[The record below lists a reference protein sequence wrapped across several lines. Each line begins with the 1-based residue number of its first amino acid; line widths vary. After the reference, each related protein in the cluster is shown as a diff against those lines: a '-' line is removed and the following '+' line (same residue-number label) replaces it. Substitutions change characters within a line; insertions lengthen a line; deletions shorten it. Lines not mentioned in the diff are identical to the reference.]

1 MEKKKIVRSNFGTRG
16 WLLILAGFLGFFACS
31 IIPSSSLNILVPM
44 FVEKFGWEASTLF
57 VISSI
62 SGYLSIIGTI
72 ILAFLMK
79 KTSVRFTVVLSA
91 IGLGVCCGL
100 WAFVQ
105 TTTQYL
111 ILMVVIVFFCDGVG
125 GFGIPQLLAHW
136 FPRKAGLAN
145 GWATMGGDCAGSLVS
160 WLLLGAVAI
169 GGWHGPF
176 FAMGAIA
183 LIAGLLVLFFVKDY
197 PEQCGC
203 FPDND
208 PTTTPEEARKIFEQ
222 SQKYLKTSPWTVKKL
237 LRTKQVWG
245 LGLGIG
251 FIIMAG
257 GGIMGQLMICLTS
270 RGIDQTTAAL
280 MFSVLGLVAVA
291 GSYLIGLLDDRFGT
305 IPSTLML
312 CGLTVVGLVLL
323 AIPSRFA
330 AWPAVILCGIFVG
343 ASNNLMGS
351 LTNRVFGRYDQQAAM
366 AVIYPIHVLIRSSA
380 MGFTGLMVAWTG
392 SYTWPF
398 LINAVIVA
406 IVGFVFSRMDIK
418 CIGRTDE
425 DIAAMEAAEKE
436 NQQA

>member
-1 MEKKKIVRSNFGTRG
+1 MKKKVIRSNFGTRG

-62 SGYLSIIGTI
+62 SGYLSIIGTVL
-72 ILAFLMK
+72 LAYIMK

-105 TTTQYL
+105 SPIQYM
-111 ILMVVIVFFCDGVG
+111 ILMVIIVFFCDGVG

-145 GWATMGGDCAGSLVS
+145 GWATMGGDMAGSVVS
-160 WLLLGAVAI
+160 ILLLGAVAI
-169 GGWHGPF
+169 GGWYGPF
-176 FAMGAIA
+176 FAMALIA
-183 LIAGLLVLFFVKDY
+183 LAAGLLVLLFVKDY
-197 PEQCGC
+197 PEECGC

-208 PTTTPEEARKIFEQ
+208 PTMTREEAQKIFEENQ
-222 SQKYLKTSPWTVKKL
+222 RYLKTSPWTVKKL
-237 LRTKQVWG
+237 LCTKQVWM

-257 GGIMGQLMICLTS
+257 GGIMGQFMICLTS
-270 RGIDQTTAAL
+270 RGYDQGTAAL
-280 MFSVLGLVAVA
+280 MFSVLGIVAVI
-291 GSYLIGLLDDRFGT
+291 GSYIIGLLDDKFGT
-305 IPSTLML
+305 IPSTVML
-312 CGLTVVGLVLL
+312 CALTVVGLVCL
-323 AIPSRFA
+323 AIPNQFMT
-330 AWPAVILCGIFVG
+330 WPAVILCGTFVG
-343 ASNNLMGS
+343 ASNNLIGS

-366 AVIYPIHVLIRSSA
+366 AVIYPIHVLVRSSA

-392 SYTWPF
+392 SYSWPF
-398 LINAVIVA
+398 IINAIVVA
-406 IVGFVFSRMDIK
+406 IVGFVFSKMDIK

-425 DIAAMEAAEKE
+425 DIAQLKEEK
-436 NQQA
+436 